1 MIQVGYG
8 DQRFPEP
15 DVTRVKEMS
24 STSCS
29 RSHSQAGFGPE
40 DDLWYLAV
48 LFKEKSLACTC
59 LQEAK
64 QTNLRLFTGLYSTE
78 HTKSSAVTGPPFW
91 SLATTIFPSLSF
103 ISWRLVVSA
112 RMAIISLA
120 TAISNWA
127 CKVEMRIMN
136 QIKVSWN
143 THRGSSGINSG
154 KINFTLEFKT
164 SPKW

>member
-1 MIQVGYG
+1 METRGFLNQMLPELMKWILHLVLVLILRQVLAQKMI
-8 DQRFPEP
+8 F
-15 DVTRVKEMS
+15 
-24 STSCS
+24 
-29 RSHSQAGFGPE
+29 
-40 DDLWYLAV
+40 LWYLTV
-48 LFKEKSLACTC
+48 LFKAKSLACTC
-59 LQEAK
+59 FLMLQEAK

-78 HTKSSAVTGPPFW
+78 HTKSSAVTGSPFW

-136 QIKVSWN
+136 QIKVSWSA
-143 THRGSSGINSG
+143 HRGSPGINSG